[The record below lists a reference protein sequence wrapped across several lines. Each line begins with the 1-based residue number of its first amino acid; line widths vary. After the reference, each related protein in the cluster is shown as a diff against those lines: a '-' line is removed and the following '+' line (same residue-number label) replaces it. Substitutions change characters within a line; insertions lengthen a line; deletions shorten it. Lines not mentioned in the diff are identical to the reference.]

1 MNTRAQSQI
10 WFLQSHINALVV
22 SPKHALKSNHVH
34 CEWGQCSLE
43 SLSAEHYLSS
53 IKLWKQSYAAFFH
66 WHLFDLD
73 ADSLINKT
81 STFCHHQSEGSH
93 FASQPVLLMLI
104 RERGCAYFFF
114 FFFLNLVFDLLYSHT
129 CHFKLG
135 CFPSLF
141 FHLSW
146 LLSNQNHIPVVI
158 FTEVKRSGLTH
169 IFGLILMYIALR
181 CTFSLLVLTMW
192 VAFVAFSKKILLNAV
207 LFLYM
212 KNTPP
217 PLISAI

>member
-34 CEWGQCSLE
+34 CEWGQRSLQ

-53 IKLWKQSYAAFFH
+53 IKLWNQSCAAFFH

-104 RERGCAYFFF
+104 WERGCANL
-114 FFFLNLVFDLLYSHT
+114 FFFLT
-129 CHFKLG
+129 W
-135 CFPSLF
+135 SLIF
-141 FHLSW
+141 YTVIHAIFNEDVFHLLIFFIS
-146 LLSNQNHIPVVI
+146 LGFSVI
-158 FTEVKRSGLTH
+158 KIIFLRS
-169 IFGLILMYIALR
+169 Y
-181 CTFSLLVLTMW
+181 S
-192 VAFVAFSKKILLNAV
+192 
-207 LFLYM
+207 
-212 KNTPP
+212 
-217 PLISAI
+217 